1 MINHGWPNEAKG
13 FIFGINE
20 SQTLYNLVKK
30 QLINH
35 FFLIYVD
42 WLNYQTYI
50 IKYTQPNA
58 DLAVINFINLLIN
71 LETN

>member
-13 FIFGINE
+13 FTSGIDE
-20 SQTLYNLVKK
+20 SQTLYNLVKER
-30 QLINH
+30 LINH
-35 FFLIYVD
+35 FLLISVD